1 LDNNKLHNF
10 RSLLSRR
17 EFVFVVIFFFFVLGL
32 LVFTF
37 FSPNYYDLSEP
48 VKIEVRKG
56 QTLSQIADT
65 LYEKKIIPSRINMKI
80 AAIIYGAERKLK
92 AGRYN
97 IPNGLSYLQLVE
109 LLIEGMP
116 DAEVLVTIG
125 EGIWQPDLAQLLQ
138 EKLQLDSAKIM
149 DLSKSR
155 SFLNSLGIEADNL
168 EGYLLPDTY
177 YFYAHSSEEEVLR
190 KLSDHMNKIFDD
202 PKVVERMK
210 ELKMN
215 KHQILTLAS
224 IIDAESNLFS
234 EFKTISGVYHNR
246 LKRGMLLQADPTV
259 QYLIR
264 EKRKNKIYYKDLEID
279 SKFNTYKYAGLP
291 PAPINNPGKDAIMAA
306 LYPEN
311 HKYYYF
317 VANGEG
323 GHFFSTNMNEH
334 NLNVMRYRQWRANQK
349 MNTNNN

>member
-1 LDNNKLHNF
+1 MDHKKVNSFTN
-10 RSLLSRR
+10 LLSRR
-17 EFVFVVIFFFFVLGL
+17 EIIFVVIFFFFVLAL

-37 FSPNYYDLSEP
+37 FFPNYYDLQEP

-56 QTLSQIADT
+56 NTLSQIVDT
-65 LYEKKIIPSRINMKI
+65 LFERKIIPSKINMKI

-92 AGRYN
+92 AGRYS

-109 LLIEGMP
+109 LLIEGAP
-116 DAEVLVTIG
+116 DAEVLITIG
-125 EGIWQPDLAQLLQ
+125 EGIWQKDLAKLLN
-138 EKLQLDSAKIM
+138 EKLGLDSVKIM
-149 DLSKSR
+149 ELSKSR
-155 SFLNSLGIEADNL
+155 SFLNSLGIDEDNL
-168 EGYLLPDTY
+168 EGYLLPNTY
-177 YFYAHSSEEEVLR
+177 YFYTHSTEEEILR
-190 KLSDHMNKIFDD
+190 KLKNEMDKIFED
-202 PKVVERMK
+202 PKVIERMK

-246 LKRGMLLQADPTV
+246 LRKGMLLQADPTV

-264 EKRKNKIYYKDLEID
+264 DRRKNKIYYKDLEID
-279 SKFNTYKYAGLP
+279 SKFNTYKYPGLP
-291 PAPINNPGKDAIMAA
+291 PSPINNPGKDAIMAA

-323 GHFFSTNMNEH
+323 GHFFSTNMNDH
-334 NLNVMRYRQWRANQK
+334 NLNVLRYREWRANQR
-349 MNTNNN
+349 MNTNN

>member
-1 LDNNKLHNF
+1 MNNNKLAGIK
-10 RSLLSRR
+10 SILSRR
-17 EFVFVVIFFFFVLGL
+17 EIIFIVIFFFFILGL

-37 FSPNYYDLSEP
+37 FFPNYYDLQEP
-48 VKIEVRKG
+48 VKIEVKKG
-56 QTLSQIADT
+56 ETLSQISDS
-65 LYEKKIIPSRINMKI
+65 LYQKKIIPSKINMKI

-109 LLIEGMP
+109 LLIEGAP

-125 EGIWQPDLAQLLQ
+125 EGIWQMDLAKLLKD
-138 EKLQLDSAKIM
+138 KLEIDSARVM
-149 DLSKSR
+149 ELSRSR
-155 SFLNSLGIEADNL
+155 SFLNSLGIDADNL
-168 EGYLLPDTY
+168 EGYLLPETY
-177 YFYAHSSEEEVLR
+177 YFYTHSSAEEILR
-190 KLSDHMNKIFDD
+190 KLASQMNKIFND
-202 PKVVERMK
+202 PKVIDRMK

-224 IIDAESNLFS
+224 IIEAESNLFS

-246 LKRGMLLQADPTV
+246 LRKGMLLQADPTV

-264 EKRKNKIYYKDLEID
+264 DRRKNKIYFKDLEID

-306 LYPEN
+306 LYPESN
-311 HKYYYF
+311 KYYYF
-317 VANGEG
+317 VANGLG
-323 GHFFSTNMNEH
+323 GHFFSTNMNDH
-334 NLNVMRYRQWRANQK
+334 NRNVLKYREWRANQK
-349 MNTNNN
+349 

>member
-1 LDNNKLHNF
+1 MNNNKLTSIK
-10 RSLLSRR
+10 SLLSRR
-17 EFVFVVIFFFFVLGL
+17 EVIFIVIFFFFVLGL

-37 FSPNYYDLSEP
+37 FFPNYYDLQEP

-56 QTLSQIADT
+56 QTLSQISDS

-109 LLIEGMP
+109 LLIEGAP

-125 EGIWQPDLAQLLQ
+125 EGIWQKDLAQLLK
-138 EKLQLDSAKIM
+138 EKLDVDSSKIM
-149 DLSKSR
+149 ELSKSR
-155 SFLNSLGIEADNL
+155 SFLNSLGIDADNL
-168 EGYLLPDTY
+168 EGYLLPDSY
-177 YFYAHSSEEEVLR
+177 YFYTHSTEEEILR
-190 KLSDHMNKIFDD
+190 KLSNQMNKIFND
-202 PKVVERMK
+202 PKVIERMK

-215 KHQILTLAS
+215 KQQVLTLAS
-224 IIDAESNLFS
+224 IIEAESNLFS

-246 LKRGMLLQADPTV
+246 LKKGMLLQADPTV

-264 EKRKNKIYYKDLEID
+264 DKRKNKIYYKDLEID
-279 SKFNTYKYAGLP
+279 SKFNTYKYPGLP

-306 LYPEN
+306 LFPEV

-323 GHFFSTNMNEH
+323 GHFFSTNMNDH
-334 NLNVMRYRQWRANQK
+334 NTNVLRYREWRANQK
-349 MNTNNN
+349 SSANK